1 MKTFKLSNAQARILT
16 TELSNPGTT
25 AYIVPISVSFA
36 ARDEAYIMDAIKA
49 VLSGNINIRFTRD
62 DNLDVVQYIA
72 EADYST
78 IKYIEADT
86 EDVEMIVEDSVAK
99 GFFTIFDVPLY
110 RFTIIKTPRKLIL
123 LIVLHHLICDGSSV
137 YMLADRLQEAVR
149 CLRSGGK
156 Y

>member
-78 IKYIEADT
+78 
-86 EDVEMIVEDSVAK
+86 
-99 GFFTIFDVPLY
+99 
-110 RFTIIKTPRKLIL
+110 
-123 LIVLHHLICDGSSV
+123 
-137 YMLADRLQEAVR
+137 
-149 CLRSGGK
+149 
-156 Y
+156 